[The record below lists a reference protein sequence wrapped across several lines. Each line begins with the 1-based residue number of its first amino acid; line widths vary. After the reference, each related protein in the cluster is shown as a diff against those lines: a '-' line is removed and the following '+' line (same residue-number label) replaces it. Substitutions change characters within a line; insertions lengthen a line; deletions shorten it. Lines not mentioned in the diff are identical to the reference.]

1 MAEEVGQYL
10 ITFAYHI
17 VYIKQEI
24 TYTKKKK
31 SKKFTY
37 HIVYIK
43 PLLISVIFK
52 EVPLFT
58 YHIVYIKPI
67 EQEIQAE
74 MKDCDSHIT

>member
-10 ITFAYHI
+10 IT
-17 VYIKQEI
+17 
-24 TYTKKKK
+24 
-31 SKKFTY
+31 
-37 HIVYIK
+37 
-43 PLLISVIFK
+43 
-52 EVPLFT
+52 FT

>member
-1 MAEEVGQYL
+1 MKDTIKDYL
-10 ITFAYHI
+10 FIFTYHI
-17 VYIKQEI
+17 VYIKPS
-24 TYTKKKK
+24 TLNKKLLLRVT
-31 SKKFTY
+31 FTY